1 MESHFPNLIK
11 ISRNRTLKK
20 LWSLKQKMIKNPDI
34 LEKSEREL
42 IKKIIFQA
50 SISYL

>member
-34 LEKSEREL
+34 LEKFEREKENSGSTNRGDT
-42 IKKIIFQA
+42 I
-50 SISYL
+50 